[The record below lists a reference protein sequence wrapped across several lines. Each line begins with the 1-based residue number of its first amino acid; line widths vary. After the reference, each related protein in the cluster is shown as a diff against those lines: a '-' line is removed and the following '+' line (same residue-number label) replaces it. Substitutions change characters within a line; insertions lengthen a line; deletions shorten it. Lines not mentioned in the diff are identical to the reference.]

1 MLRDV
6 VCVNAPV
13 LPGECEIAILPSQS
27 GHRLARNII
36 AGSCLSLATLL
47 TPVWAQGLPA
57 NPFAS
62 APATPVA
69 GEAAPAMAPSM
80 FEQIQATKTAAP
92 APTPAAAPVAA
103 PAASAPAAK
112 AAPAPAAPAAPA
124 VAAAPAA
131 SGGKPPAKDAKEKP
145 GKPGAK
151 ADPKAEAKPVAPVA
165 QAAEVVPPAPVTPPP
180 ATPAVAAPETRTA
193 AAGLKV
199 RRPSEV
205 NDAPIAGVTLKFDN
219 ADIYEV
225 VQAVL
230 GDILH
235 LNYLV
240 DPSIQGKITLNT
252 NGTVSSADVYG
263 ILESVLQLNSLS
275 IIRDNKLYKVVRDP
289 VAAKDSISFEA
300 AGENSP
306 MIEIIPM
313 KFVQASAL
321 LNVLKNFIGPQAGI
335 VNDTTNRYLIV
346 ADRANN
352 IAKLKEM
359 IKTLDVDY
367 LQKVRIRVIPILKG
381 DAVEMAKEMDQLFKT
396 SGMFNWPGTDGNK
409 VFFMPVVRMNS
420 LLVAG
425 ANDSVLDTAETW
437 IRKLDDEPKDGVG
450 AGIHVHPIVNSN
462 ALHVANILRQ
472 IYGGSPIASTNT
484 STPTTGASQ
493 TIVRGNVPT
502 AAPAAASAAAVGAG
516 LSGSVQIIPDEAT
529 NTLVIKAN
537 QQDYLQIKKVIDR
550 IDTIPRQVLIQV
562 MVAEVALTD
571 KLQYG
576 IEWWLKGQT
585 FSYGGKTW
593 PASAGLSAGGAA
605 KSASSTASTV
615 TSGGVPAGFNYG
627 IFSGADLVGLMNLL
641 ASNTDLTVVSAP
653 HVMASD
659 GKTARVEVGDEIPV
673 ISQVLSTPTSTTGT
687 LTTSNSVQYKPTG
700 IILEVKPSINESGL
714 VTLQVSQEVSGQG
727 ADVLAGGNSYPS
739 FTKRKVETNVTL
751 EEGRTL
757 MIAGMIR
764 DDGSK
769 NGTGIPGLK
778 DIPLLGNLF
787 GSKTISSTK
796 KELMITIT
804 PYIVRN
810 RADGDKLTNSFQEG
824 VQQIKSM
831 IQKSQATNFPEKAQI
846 AAAERARLAAEREND
861 RTETH
866 GEAGVG
872 K

>member
-1 MLRDV
+1 MSREVAHLVARL
-6 VCVNAPV
+6 NSPV
-13 LPGECEIAILPSQS
+13 LPVSYEIALLPSLN
-27 GHRLARNII
+27 GHRLAKNLI
-36 AGSCLSLATLL
+36 AAACFSLAAMAA
-47 TPVWAQGLPA
+47 PAWAQGLPA
-57 NPFAS
+57 NPFAAPAAGEGVQAPGMLDAIQAHKAQAAT
-62 APATPVA
+62 APAT
-69 GEAAPAMAPSM
+69 
-80 FEQIQATKTAAP
+80 
-92 APTPAAAPVAA
+92 TPAPVA
-103 PAASAPAAK
+103 APAAK
-112 AAPAPAAPAAPA
+112 AAPAAPAATAP
-124 VAAAPAA
+124 VVDTKAAK
-131 SGGKPPAKDAKEKP
+131 GK
-145 GKPGAK
+145 GKNGK
-151 ADPKAEAKPVAPVA
+151 ADPKT
-165 QAAEVVPPAPVTPPP
+165 EVKAVETPAVVTPPP
-180 ATPAVAAPETRTA
+180 EVAPAPASAPVAAPPQESRAA

-240 DPSIQGKITLNT
+240 EPSIQGKITLNT
-252 NGTVSSADVYG
+252 NGTVSSADVYS

-275 IIRDNKLYKVVRDP
+275 IIRDGKLYKVVRDP
-289 VAAKDSISFEA
+289 VAPKDSISFEA

-346 ADRANN
+346 ADRASN

-425 ANDSVLDTAETW
+425 ANDTVLDTAEVW
-437 IRKLDDEPKDGVG
+437 IKKLDDEPKDGVG

-484 STPTTGASQ
+484 TSPSTTAGASQ

-502 AAPAAASAAAVGAG
+502 ATAGAATSAVGAG

-537 QQDYLQIKKVIDR
+537 QQDYLQIKKVIER

-562 MVAEVALTD
+562 MVAEVTLTD

-576 IEWWLKGQT
+576 VEWWLKSQP
-585 FSYGGKTW
+585 FSYGGKSWGGT
-593 PASAGLSAGGAA
+593 ASLNSGLTPSVTT
-605 KSASSTASTV
+605 STANPLTTST
-615 TSGGVPAGFNYG
+615 TAGFNYS
-627 IFSGADLVGLMNLL
+627 IFSGSDLVGLMQLL
-641 ASNTDLTVVSAP
+641 STNTDVTVISAP

-659 GKTARVEVGDEIPV
+659 GKTARIEVGNEVPI
-673 ISQVLSTPTSTTGT
+673 ITQVLSTPTSTTGT

-714 VTLQVSQEVSGQG
+714 VTLQVSQEVSNVND
-727 ADVLAGGNSYPS
+727 AAVKVGGSDYPS

-757 MIAGMIR
+757 MIAGLIQ
-764 DDGSK
+764 DLGNK
-769 NGTGIPGLK
+769 NSSGLPGLK
-778 DIPLLGNLF
+778 DIPLLGTLF
-787 GSKTISSTK
+787 GAKTDSKTK
-796 KELMITIT
+796 NELIITIT

-810 RADGDKLTNSFQEG
+810 RNDGDKLTNAFQEG
-824 VQQIKSM
+824 VSQIKEM
-831 IQKSQATNFPEKAQI
+831 VKKSQASNFPEKAEK
-846 AAAERARLAAEREND
+846 AAQERARLAAESASDARV
-861 RTETH
+861 ETH
-866 GEAGVG
+866 GEAGIG

>member
-1 MLRDV
+1 MLRAV
-6 VCVNAPV
+6 VRLNPPV
-13 LPGECEIAILPSQS
+13 LPKQSEIPGLPSGNERRWVRS
-27 GHRLARNII
+27 VI
-36 AGSCLSLATLL
+36 ASACLSLTVAFA
-47 TPVWAQGLPA
+47 PVWAQGLPA
-57 NPFAS
+57 NPFAPAATADGQGA
-62 APATPVA
+62 APGMFETIQAARKQQAAAAAKPALTS
-69 GEAAPAMAPSM
+69 AAPAAAS
-80 FEQIQATKTAAP
+80 KTAAAVQP
-92 APTPAAAPVAA
+92 ATAAQPAAKVDAPVNQGKKAKAEKGKAGAKPAAPVAA
-103 PAASAPAAK
+103 AAEAPK
-112 AAPAPAAPAAPA
+112 PEEPP
-124 VAAAPAA
+124 VAE
-131 SGGKPPAKDAKEKP
+131 KPPA
-145 GKPGAK
+145 
-151 ADPKAEAKPVAPVA
+151 
-165 QAAEVVPPAPVTPPP
+165 AAATPAPVEESRTS
-180 ATPAVAAPETRTA
+180 AV
-193 AAGLKV
+193 GLKV

-219 ADIYEV
+219 ADVYEV

-240 DPSIQGKITLNT
+240 DPAITGKITLNT
-252 NGTVSSADVYG
+252 NGTVSSADVYS

-275 IIRDNKLYKVVRDP
+275 IIRDNKLYKIVRDP
-289 VAAKDSISFEA
+289 TAPKDSISFEA

-313 KFVQASAL
+313 QFVQASAL

-335 VNDTTNRYLIV
+335 VNDTTNRYLII
-346 ADRANN
+346 ADRAAN

-367 LQKVRIRVIPILKG
+367 LQKVRIRVIPIIKG

-425 ANDSVLDTAETW
+425 ANDAVLDTAEMW
-437 IRKLDDEPKDGVG
+437 IKKLDDEPKDGVG

-472 IYGGSPIASTNT
+472 IYGGSPIASA
-484 STPTTGASQ
+484 TPTTAASQ

-502 AAPAAASAAAVGAG
+502 PAPAAAAAAVGAG
-516 LSGSVQIIPDEAT
+516 LSGAVQIIPDEAT

-537 QQDYLQIKKVIDR
+537 QQDYLQIKKVIER

-562 MVAEVALTD
+562 MVAEVSLTD

-576 IEWWLKGQT
+576 VEWWLKSQP

-593 PASAGLSAGGAA
+593 PGSAVLNSGL
-605 KSASSTASTV
+605 TAPSTV
-615 TSGGVPAGFNYG
+615 TGNPLTSSTTAGFNYG
-627 IFSGADLVGLMNLL
+627 IFSGADMVGLLQLL
-641 ASNTDLTVVSAP
+641 ATNTDVTVLSAP
-653 HVMASD
+653 HVLASD
-659 GKTARVEVGDEIPV
+659 GKTAKIEVGNEVPI
-673 ISQVLSTPTSTTGT
+673 ITQVLSTPTSTTGS

-700 IILEVKPSINESGL
+700 IILEVKPNINESGL
-714 VTLQVSQEVSGQG
+714 VTLSVSQEVSGLG
-727 ADVLAGGNSYPS
+727 KDVVAGGTSYPS
-739 FTKRKVETNVTL
+739 FTKRKIETNVTL

-757 MIAGMIR
+757 MIAGLIQ
-764 DDGSK
+764 D
-769 NGTGIPGLK
+769 NGTKSSVGLPGLK
-778 DIPLLGNLF
+778 DIPLVGALF
-787 GSKTISSTK
+787 GAKSDARDKT
-796 KELMITIT
+796 ELMITIT

-810 RADGDKLTNSFQEG
+810 RSEGDKLTNAFQES

-831 IQKSQATNFPEKAQI
+831 VQKNQASNFPEKAEK
-846 AAAERARLAAEREND
+846 AALERAKLAEREKE
-861 RTETH
+861 RQEGSA
-866 GEAGVG
+866 GEAIT

>member
-6 VCVNAPV
+6 VRVKTPV
-13 LPGECEIAILPSQS
+13 LLNQYEIAVLPSRD

-36 AGSCLSLATLL
+36 AGTCLSLATMLA
-47 TPVWAQGLPA
+47 PVWAQGLPA
-57 NPFAS
+57 NPFA
-62 APATPVA
+62 APAATPA
-69 GEAAPAMAPSM
+69 GEGAPAPGMAPSL
-80 FEQIQATKTAAP
+80 FD
-92 APTPAAAPVAA
+92 
-103 PAASAPAAK
+103 AAK
-112 AAPAPAAPAAPA
+112 AATSQPAPAPAPA
-124 VAAAPAA
+124 VAAAPAQ
-131 SGGKPPAKDAKEKP
+131 GKPAAAASAAKAAGEAAAVVPATKTKP
-145 GKPGAK
+145 GKNGKPAAK
-151 ADPKAEAKPVAPVA
+151 AAAPV
-165 QAAEVVPPAPVTPPP
+165 EPAPVPAAPVVEATPP
-180 ATPAVAAPETRTA
+180 AAVPAVESRTSA
-193 AAGLKV
+193 VGLKV

-252 NGTVSSADVYG
+252 NGTVSSADVYS

-275 IIRDNKLYKVVRDP
+275 IIRDGKLYKVVRDP

-346 ADRANN
+346 ADRASN

-425 ANDSVLDTAETW
+425 ANDAVLDTAEVW
-437 IRKLDDEPKDGVG
+437 IKKLDDEPKDGVG

-484 STPTTGASQ
+484 STPSASGASQ

-502 AAPAAASAAAVGAG
+502 ATPAAATAATGAG
-516 LSGSVQIIPDEAT
+516 LSGAVQIIPDEAT

-562 MVAEVALTD
+562 MVAEVTLND

-576 IEWWLKGQT
+576 VEWWLKSQP

-593 PASAGLSAGGAA
+593 NGQAVLNSGLTPPSFATGNPLT
-605 KSASSTASTV
+605 SSTT
-615 TSGGVPAGFNYG
+615 AGFNYG
-627 IFSGADLVGLMNLL
+627 ILSGTDLVGLLNLL
-641 ASNTDLTVVSAP
+641 ASNTDLTVISAP

-659 GKTARVEVGDEIPV
+659 GKTARIEVGNEVPI
-673 ISQVLSTPTSTTGT
+673 ITQVLSTPTSTTGT

-714 VTLQVSQEVSGQG
+714 VTLQVAQEVSGLG
-727 ADVLAGGNSYPS
+727 DNVTAGGSTYPS

-757 MIAGMIR
+757 MIAGMIQ
-764 DDGSK
+764 D
-769 NGTGIPGLK
+769 TGNKASTGLPGLK
-778 DIPLLGNLF
+778 DIPLFGTLF
-787 GSKTISSTK
+787 GAKSDGKTK
-796 KELMITIT
+796 NELMITIT

-810 RADGDKLTNSFQEG
+810 RADGDKLTSAFQESVG
-824 VQQIKSM
+824 QIKGM
-831 IQKSQATNFPEKAQI
+831 IKKSQASNFPEKAEKAVQ
-846 AAAERARLAAEREND
+846 ERARLAAEREKD
-861 RTETH
+861 VHVESY

>member
-6 VCVNAPV
+6 VCVNTPV
-13 LPGECEIAILPSQS
+13 LPGVCEIAILPSQS

-80 FEQIQATKTAAP
+80 FEQIQAAKTAAP
-92 APTPAAAPVAA
+92 APAPTAAPVAA

-112 AAPAPAAPAAPA
+112 EAPAAAAPAVAPAPAASA
-124 VAAAPAA
+124 
-131 SGGKPPAKDAKEKP
+131 GKPPVKNAKEKP

-151 ADPKAEAKPVAPVA
+151 ADPKADAKPAAPVA

-205 NDAPIAGVTLKFDN
+205 SDAPIAGVTLKFDN

-425 ANDSVLDTAETW
+425 ANDTVLDTAETW

-472 IYGGSPIASTNT
+472 IYGGSPISSTNT

-562 MVAEVALTD
+562 MVAEVTLTD

-576 IEWWLKGQT
+576 VEWWLKSQP

-593 PASAGLSAGGAA
+593 NGMAALNSGLTAPSM
-605 KSASSTASTV
+605 SSNPLTSTAT
-615 TSGGVPAGFNYG
+615 AGFNYG
-627 IFSGADLVGLMNLL
+627 IFSGSDLVGLLQLL
-641 ASNTDLTVVSAP
+641 ATNTDVTVISAP

-659 GKTARVEVGDEIPV
+659 GKTARIEVGNEVPI
-673 ISQVLSTPTSTTGT
+673 ITQVLSTPTSTTGT

-714 VTLQVSQEVSGQG
+714 VTLQVSQEVSNVNE
-727 ADVLAGGNSYPS
+727 AAVKVGGSDYPS

-757 MIAGMIR
+757 MIAGLIQ
-764 DDGSK
+764 DLGNK
-769 NGTGIPGLK
+769 NSSGLPGLK
-778 DIPLLGNLF
+778 DIPLFGALF
-787 GSKTISSTK
+787 GAKSDSKTK
-796 KELMITIT
+796 NELIITIT

-810 RADGDKLTNSFQEG
+810 RVDGDKLTNAFQDS
-824 VQQIKSM
+824 VQKIKEM
-831 IQKSQATNFPEKAQI
+831 VQKSDASNFPEKSEK
-846 AAAERARLAAEREND
+846 AAAERVRLAAEREKD

-866 GEAGVG
+866 GEAGIG

>member
-1 MLRDV
+1 MLRAV
-6 VCVNAPV
+6 VPLNSSA
-13 LPGECEIAILPSQS
+13 LPSGNEQ
-27 GHRLARNII
+27 RWARSAI
-36 AGSCLSLATLL
+36 ASACLSLTLAL
-47 TPVWAQGLPA
+47 APIVPAWAQGLPA
-57 NPFAS
+57 NPFAPAPS
-62 APATPVA
+62 AD
-69 GEAAPAMAPSM
+69 GQGGAPAM
-80 FEQIQATKTAAP
+80 FQTIQAAKQQQVEAAAAAKSPAAKHPAAAAP
-92 APTPAAAPVAA
+92 APAAGKPAAAAQPAAKAEEPVSKGKKGKAAKAKAGAAPVAPVAA
-103 PAASAPAAK
+103 PAAEAPKLEEAAAAEK
-112 AAPAPAAPAAPA
+112 AAAAASAPAPAEESR
-124 VAAAPAA
+124 AAA
-131 SGGKPPAKDAKEKP
+131 
-145 GKPGAK
+145 
-151 ADPKAEAKPVAPVA
+151 V
-165 QAAEVVPPAPVTPPP
+165 
-180 ATPAVAAPETRTA
+180 
-193 AAGLKV
+193 GLKV

-219 ADIYEV
+219 ADVYEV

-240 DPSIQGKITLNT
+240 DPAITGKITLNT
-252 NGTVSSADVYG
+252 NGTVSSADVYS

-275 IIRDNKLYKVVRDP
+275 IIRDNKLYKIVRDP
-289 VAAKDSISFEA
+289 TAPKDSIGFEA

-335 VNDTTNRYLIV
+335 VNDTTNRYLII
-346 ADRANN
+346 ADRAAN

-396 SGMFNWPGTDGNK
+396 SGMFNWPGTEGNK

-425 ANDSVLDTAETW
+425 ANDAVLDTAEMW
-437 IRKLDDEPKDGVG
+437 IKKLDDEPKDGVG

-472 IYGGSPIASTNT
+472 IYGGGPIASSSTT
-484 STPTTGASQ
+484 SPSTGAASQ

-502 AAPAAASAAAVGAG
+502 PAPATAAAAVGAG
-516 LSGSVQIIPDEAT
+516 LSGAVQIIPDEAT

-562 MVAEVALTD
+562 MVAEVTLTD

-576 IEWWLKGQT
+576 VEWWLKSQP

-593 PASAGLSAGGAA
+593 SGQAALNSGLTVPSTTTGNPLTSSA
-605 KSASSTASTV
+605 T
-615 TSGGVPAGFNYG
+615 AGFNYG
-627 IFSGADLVGLMNLL
+627 IFSGSDLVGLLQLL
-641 ASNTDLTVVSAP
+641 STNTDVTVISAP

-659 GKTARVEVGDEIPV
+659 GKTARIEVGSEVPI
-673 ISQVLSTPTSTTGT
+673 ITQVLSTPTSTTGT

-714 VTLQVSQEVSGQG
+714 VTLQVSQEVSSVND
-727 ADVLAGGNSYPS
+727 AAVNVGGSNYPS

-757 MIAGMIR
+757 MIAGLIQ
-764 DDGSK
+764 DLGNK
-769 NGTGIPGLK
+769 NSSGLPGLK
-778 DIPLLGNLF
+778 DIPVLGTLF
-787 GSKTISSTK
+787 GAKTDSKTK
-796 KELMITIT
+796 NELVITIT

-810 RADGDKLTNSFQEG
+810 RNEGDKLTNAFQDG
-824 VQQIKSM
+824 VQQIKEM
-831 IQKSQATNFPEKAQI
+831 VKKSSASNFPEKSELAAQERARI
-846 AAAERARLAAEREND
+846 AAERASDVRF
-861 RTETH
+861 ETH

>member
-13 LPGECEIAILPSQS
+13 LPGVCEIAILPSQS

-80 FEQIQATKTAAP
+80 FEQIQAAKTAAP
-92 APTPAAAPVAA
+92 APAPTAAPVAA

-112 AAPAPAAPAAPA
+112 EAPAAAAPAVAPAPAASA
-124 VAAAPAA
+124 
-131 SGGKPPAKDAKEKP
+131 GKPPVKNAKEKP

-151 ADPKAEAKPVAPVA
+151 ADPKADAKPAAPVA

-205 NDAPIAGVTLKFDN
+205 SDAPIAGVTLKFDN

-425 ANDSVLDTAETW
+425 ANDTVLDTAETW

-472 IYGGSPIASTNT
+472 IYGGSPISSTNT

-562 MVAEVALTD
+562 MVAEVQLTD
-571 KLQYG
+571 SLKYG
-576 IEWWLKGQT
+576 VEWWLKNQPL
-585 FSYGGKTW
+585 SYGGKTW
-593 PASAGLSAGGAA
+593 SGMAALNTGLNLP
-605 KSASSTASTV
+605 STASNPLSQSTL
-615 TSGGVPAGFNYG
+615 SGFNYG
-627 IFSGADLVGLMNLL
+627 IFSGGDIVGLLNLL
-641 ASNTDLTVVSAP
+641 ATNTGMNIISAP

-659 GKTARVEVGDEIPV
+659 GKTAKIEVGNEQPV
-673 ISQVLSTPTSTTGT
+673 ITQVVATPTTTTST
-687 LTTSNSVQYKPTG
+687 LTTSNSVQYKNVG

-714 VTLQVSQEVSGQG
+714 VTLQVSQEVSGLG
-727 ADVLAGGNSYPS
+727 KDVTMGGSTYPS

-757 MIAGMIR
+757 MIAGMISDR
-764 DDGSK
+764 KDK
-769 NGTGIPGLK
+769 NEQGLPGIK
-778 DIPLLGNLF
+778 DIPIFGALF
-787 GSKTISSTK
+787 GAKTNSTDK
-796 KELMITIT
+796 TELMITIT
-804 PYIVRN
+804 PHIVRN
-810 RADGDKLTNSFQEG
+810 RSEGDRLTNAFQES
-824 VQQIKSM
+824 VREIKTM
-831 IQKSQATNFPEKAQI
+831 VQKSQVTNFPEKADA
-846 AAAERARLAAEREND
+846 AAAERVRLAAEREKD
-861 RTETH
+861 VREGTFGETSIL
-866 GEAGVG
+866 GN